1 MQHMPAQESS
11 KGLIA
16 LILLLVLALIGV
28 VVYFMVFDKKHKSL
42 ITSGG
47 DDLVT
52 GTTYMF
58 STNDFTSELTINKSG
73 SDYTFTTTDGEEYN
87 FDLKTPPKTYEV
99 QTISGNTSYIKATD
113 KDEYLQYDN
122 GKFTMVN
129 AKTMLKDNE
138 SVLLSSFTIST
149 IAPEPTYED
158 ISIGP
163 TDTRRDGAILKTMT
177 GTLQECKRECS
188 SNAMCIGFNYNNT
201 SSACE
206 LKTSPGLNTS
216 NVLSTYI
223 PDTTTQYYFKKG
235 TIGSSN
241 TYTGVVSGFTLDTN
255 GWNTDLTFDDC
266 LDEARSVSS
275 GAVTGVGYDL
285 SSNTCYFSD
294 GTTTDPITHTTDDTN
309 KKMMMCLDD
318 PTLNIMD
325 GCKRKPAA

>member
-1 MQHMPAQESS
+1 MPAQESS

-241 TYTGVVSGFTLDTN
+241 TYTGVVTGFTLDQN
-255 GWNTDLTFDDC
+255 DWNTDLTFDDC

-275 GAVTGVGYDL
+275 GTVTGVGYDL
-285 SSNTCYFSD
+285 NSKKCYFSA
-294 GTTTDPITHTTDDTN
+294 GTTAADSITHATDLTN
-309 KKMMMCLDD
+309 QKMMMCLDD

>member
-1 MQHMPAQESS
+1 MPAQESS

-28 VVYFMVFDKKHKSL
+28 VVYFMVFDEKHKSL

-58 STNDFTSELTINKSG
+58 STNDFMSELTINKSG

-206 LKTSPGLNTS
+206 LKTSPGLNTI

-241 TYTGVVSGFTLDTN
+241 TYTGVVTGFTLGPDV
-255 GWNTDLTFDDC
+255 WNTDLTFDDC

-275 GAVTGVGYDL
+275 GTVTGVGYDQD
-285 SSNTCYFSD
+285 SNTCYFSA
-294 GTTTDPITHTTDDTN
+294 GTTTDSITHKPDDTN
-309 KKMMMCLDD
+309 QKMMMCLDD
-318 PTLNIMD
+318 PTLDIMG
-325 GCKRKPAA
+325 GCKPAP

>member
-1 MQHMPAQESS
+1 MPAQESS

-235 TIGSSN
+235 TIGSSD
-241 TYTGVVSGFTLDTN
+241 TYTGDVTGFTTLGSDV
-255 GWNTDLTFDDC
+255 WNTDLTFDDC

-275 GAVTGVGYDL
+275 GTVNGVGYDL
-285 SSNTCYFSD
+285 KLKKCYFSG

-309 KKMMMCLDD
+309 QKMMMCLDD
-318 PTLNIMD
+318 PTLDIMG
-325 GCKRKPAA
+325 GCKPAAA

>member
-1 MQHMPAQESS
+1 MPAQKSS

-28 VVYFMVFDKKHKSL
+28 VVYFMMFDEKHKSL

-99 QTISGNTSYIKATD
+99 QTISGNNSYIKATD

-241 TYTGVVSGFTLDTN
+241 TYTGVVSGFTLDPIA
-255 GWNTDLTFDDC
+255 WNTALTFDDC

-275 GAVTGVGYDL
+275 GTVTGVGYDL
-285 SSNTCYFSD
+285 DSNRCYFSG

-318 PTLNIMD
+318 PTLDIMG
-325 GCKRKPAA
+325 GCKPAA

>member
-1 MQHMPAQESS
+1 MPAQESS

-206 LKTSPGLNTS
+206 LKTSPGLNTI

-241 TYTGVVSGFTLDTN
+241 TYTGVVSGFTL
-255 GWNTDLTFDDC
+255 GSAVWNTDLTFDDC

-275 GAVTGVGYDL
+275 GTVTGVGYDQD
-285 SSNTCYFSD
+285 SKTCYFSA
-294 GTTTDPITHTTDDTN
+294 GTTTDSITHKPDDTN
-309 KKMMMCLDD
+309 QKMMMCLDD
-318 PTLNIMD
+318 PTLDIMG
-325 GCKRKPAA
+325 GCKPAAA

>member
-1 MQHMPAQESS
+1 MPAQESS

-99 QTISGNTSYIKATD
+99 QTISGNNSYIKATD

-206 LKTSPGLNTS
+206 LKTSPGLNTI

-241 TYTGVVSGFTLDTN
+241 TYTGVVTGFTLGPDD
-255 GWNTDLTFDDC
+255 WNTALTFDDC

-275 GAVTGVGYDL
+275 GTVTGVGYDL
-285 SSNTCYFSD
+285 DSNRCYFSG

-318 PTLNIMD
+318 PTLDIMG
-325 GCKRKPAA
+325 GCKPAG

>member
-1 MQHMPAQESS
+1 MPAQESS

-294 GTTTDPITHTTDDTN
+294 GTTTDPITHIPDLDN

-318 PTLNIMD
+318 PTLDIMD

>member
-1 MQHMPAQESS
+1 MPAQKSS

-28 VVYFMVFDKKHKSL
+28 VVYFMVFDEKHKSL

-99 QTISGNTSYIKATD
+99 QTISGNNSYIKATD

-241 TYTGVVSGFTLDTN
+241 TYTGVVSGFTL
-255 GWNTDLTFDDC
+255 GSIVWNTALTFDDC

-275 GAVTGVGYDL
+275 GTVTGVGYDL
-285 SSNTCYFSD
+285 DSNRCYFSG

-318 PTLNIMD
+318 PTLDIMG
-325 GCKRKPAA
+325 GCKPAA

>member
-1 MQHMPAQESS
+1 MPAQESS

-241 TYTGVVSGFTLDTN
+241 TYTGVVTGFTLGPDD
-255 GWNTDLTFDDC
+255 WNTALTFDDC

-275 GAVTGVGYDL
+275 GTVTGVGYDL
-285 SSNTCYFSD
+285 KLKKCYFSD
-294 GTTTDPITHTTDDTN
+294 GNTTDSITHKPDDTN

-318 PTLNIMD
+318 PTLDIMG
-325 GCKRKPAA
+325 GCKPAP

>member
-1 MQHMPAQESS
+1 MPAQESS

-235 TIGSSN
+235 TIGSSD
-241 TYTGVVSGFTLDTN
+241 TYTGDVTGFTLGPDD
-255 GWNTDLTFDDC
+255 WNTALTFDDC

-275 GAVTGVGYDL
+275 GTVTGVGYDL
-285 SSNTCYFSD
+285 KLKKCYFSA
-294 GTTTDPITHTTDDTN
+294 GTTTDPITHIPDDTN

-318 PTLNIMD
+318 PTLDIMG
-325 GCKRKPAA
+325 GCKPAP

>member
-1 MQHMPAQESS
+1 MPAQESS

-275 GAVTGVGYDL
+275 GTVIGVGYDL

>member
-1 MQHMPAQESS
+1 MPAQESS

-241 TYTGVVSGFTLDTN
+241 TYTGVVTGFTLGPDD
-255 GWNTDLTFDDC
+255 WNTALTFDDC

-275 GAVTGVGYDL
+275 ETVTGVGYDL
-285 SSNTCYFSD
+285 KLKKCYFSG

-309 KKMMMCLDD
+309 QKMMMCLDD
-318 PTLNIMD
+318 PTLDIMG
-325 GCKRKPAA
+325 GCKPAAA

>member
-1 MQHMPAQESS
+1 MPAQESS

-206 LKTSPGLNTS
+206 LKTSPGLNTI

-241 TYTGVVSGFTLDTN
+241 TYTGVVTGFTLGPDD
-255 GWNTDLTFDDC
+255 WNTDLTFDDC

-275 GAVTGVGYDL
+275 GTFTGVGYDL
-285 SSNTCYFSD
+285 DSNQCYFSD
-294 GTTTDPITHTTDDTN
+294 GTTAADSITHATDLTN
-309 KKMMMCLDD
+309 QKMMMCLDD

>member
-1 MQHMPAQESS
+1 MPAQESS

-241 TYTGVVSGFTLDTN
+241 TYTGVVSGFTLDTD

-275 GAVTGVGYDL
+275 GTVTGVGYDL
-285 SSNTCYFSD
+285 KSKKCYFSA
-294 GTTTDPITHTTDDTN
+294 GTTAADSITHATDLTN
-309 KKMMMCLDD
+309 QKMMMCLDD

>member
-1 MQHMPAQESS
+1 MPAQKSS

-255 GWNTDLTFDDC
+255 GWNTALTFDDC

-275 GAVTGVGYDL
+275 GTVTGVGYDL
-285 SSNTCYFSD
+285 KLNQCYFSA
-294 GTTTDPITHTTDDTN
+294 GTTTDSITHKPDLTN
-309 KKMMMCLDD
+309 QKMMMCLDD
-318 PTLNIMD
+318 PTLDIMG
-325 GCKRKPAA
+325 GCKPAA

>member
-1 MQHMPAQESS
+1 MQYIPARKSS

-28 VVYFMVFDKKHKSL
+28 VVYFMVFDEKHKSL

-206 LKTSPGLNTS
+206 LKTSPGVNTS

-241 TYTGVVSGFTLDTN
+241 TYTGFVSGFTLVQADA
-255 GWNTDLTFDDC
+255 WNTDLTFDDC

-275 GAVTGVGYDL
+275 GTVTGVGYDL
-285 SSNTCYFSD
+285 GSKKCYFSY
-294 GTTTDPITHTTDDTN
+294 GTTTTDLIHTTDPDN
-309 KKMMMCLDD
+309 QEMMMCLDD
-318 PTLNIMD
+318 PTLDIMG
-325 GCKRKPAA
+325 GCKPVA

>member
-1 MQHMPAQESS
+1 MPAQESS

-206 LKTSPGLNTS
+206 LKTSPGLNTI

-241 TYTGVVSGFTLDTN
+241 TYTGVVTGFTLGPDD
-255 GWNTDLTFDDC
+255 WNTALTFDDC

-275 GAVTGVGYDL
+275 ETVTGVGYDL
-285 SSNTCYFSD
+285 KLKKCYFSG

-309 KKMMMCLDD
+309 QKMMMCLDD
-318 PTLNIMD
+318 PTLDIMG
-325 GCKRKPAA
+325 GCKPAP

>member
-1 MQHMPAQESS
+1 MPAQESS

-206 LKTSPGLNTS
+206 LKTSPGLNTI

-241 TYTGVVSGFTLDTN
+241 TYTGVVTGFTLGPDD
-255 GWNTDLTFDDC
+255 WNTALTFDDC

-275 GAVTGVGYDL
+275 GTVTGVGYDQD
-285 SSNTCYFSD
+285 SNTCYFSA
-294 GTTTDPITHTTDDTN
+294 GTTTDSITHKPDDTN

-318 PTLNIMD
+318 PTLNIMG
-325 GCKRKPAA
+325 GCKPVP

>member
-1 MQHMPAQESS
+1 MPAQESS

-99 QTISGNTSYIKATD
+99 QTIIGNTSYIKATD

>member
-1 MQHMPAQESS
+1 MPAQESS

-206 LKTSPGLNTS
+206 LKTSPGLNTI

-241 TYTGVVSGFTLDTN
+241 TYTGVVTGFTLGPDD
-255 GWNTDLTFDDC
+255 WNTALTFDDC

-275 GAVTGVGYDL
+275 GTVTGVGYDQD
-285 SSNTCYFSD
+285 SNTCYFSA
-294 GTTTDPITHTTDDTN
+294 GTTTDSITHKPDDTN
-309 KKMMMCLDD
+309 QKMMMCLDD
-318 PTLNIMD
+318 PTLDIMG
-325 GCKRKPAA
+325 GCKPAP

>member
-1 MQHMPAQESS
+1 MPAQESS

-255 GWNTDLTFDDC
+255 DWNTDLTFDDC

-275 GAVTGVGYDL
+275 GTVTGVGYDL
-285 SSNTCYFSD
+285 KSKKCYFSA
-294 GTTTDPITHTTDDTN
+294 GTTAADSITHATDLTN
-309 KKMMMCLDD
+309 QKMMMCLDD
-318 PTLNIMD
+318 PTLDIMD
-325 GCKRKPAA
+325 GCKPVA

>member
-1 MQHMPAQESS
+1 MPAQESS

-206 LKTSPGLNTS
+206 LKTSPGLNTI

-241 TYTGVVSGFTLDTN
+241 TYTGVVTGFTLGPDD
-255 GWNTDLTFDDC
+255 WNTALTFDDC

-275 GAVTGVGYDL
+275 ETVTGVGYDL
-285 SSNTCYFSD
+285 KLKKCYFSG

-309 KKMMMCLDD
+309 QKMMMCLDD
-318 PTLNIMD
+318 PTLDIMG
-325 GCKRKPAA
+325 GCKPAAA

>member
-1 MQHMPAQESS
+1 MPAQESS

-235 TIGSSN
+235 TIGSSD
-241 TYTGVVSGFTLDTN
+241 TYTGDVTGFTTLGSDD
-255 GWNTDLTFDDC
+255 WNTALTFDDC

-275 GAVTGVGYDL
+275 GTVTGVGYDL
-285 SSNTCYFSD
+285 ISNTCYFSD
-294 GTTTDPITHTTDDTN
+294 GTTTDPITHATDLTN
-309 KKMMMCLDD
+309 QKMMMCLDD

>member
-1 MQHMPAQESS
+1 MPAQKSS

-28 VVYFMVFDKKHKSL
+28 VVYFMVFDEKHKSL

-99 QTISGNTSYIKATD
+99 QTISGNNSYIKATD

-241 TYTGVVSGFTLDTN
+241 TYTGVVSGFTL
-255 GWNTDLTFDDC
+255 GSIVWNTALTFDDC

-275 GAVTGVGYDL
+275 GTVTGVGYDL
-285 SSNTCYFSD
+285 DSNRCYFSG

-318 PTLNIMD
+318 PTLDIMG
-325 GCKRKPAA
+325 GCKLAA

>member
-1 MQHMPAQESS
+1 MPAQESS

-275 GAVTGVGYDL
+275 GTFTGVGYDL
-285 SSNTCYFSD
+285 DSNQCYFSG
-294 GTTTDPITHTTDDTN
+294 GTTTIDPITHITDPYN
-309 KKMMMCLDD
+309 QEMMMCLDD
-318 PTLNIMD
+318 PTLDIMD
-325 GCKRKPAA
+325 GCKPVA

>member
-1 MQHMPAQESS
+1 MPAQESS

-318 PTLNIMD
+318 PTLDIMD
-325 GCKRKPAA
+325 GCKPAA

>member
-1 MQHMPAQESS
+1 MPAQESS

-206 LKTSPGLNTS
+206 LKTSPGLNTI

-241 TYTGVVSGFTLDTN
+241 TYTGVVTGFTLGPDD
-255 GWNTDLTFDDC
+255 WNTALTFDDC

-275 GAVTGVGYDL
+275 GTVTGVGYDL
-285 SSNTCYFSD
+285 DSNQCYFSD
-294 GTTTDPITHTTDDTN
+294 GNTTIDPITHIPDDTN
-309 KKMMMCLDD
+309 QKMMMCLDD
-318 PTLNIMD
+318 PTLDIMG
-325 GCKRKPAA
+325 GCKPAP

>member
-1 MQHMPAQESS
+1 MQYMPAQESS

-235 TIGSSN
+235 TIGSSD
-241 TYTGVVSGFTLDTN
+241 TYTGDVTGFTLGPDV
-255 GWNTDLTFDDC
+255 WNTDLTFDDC

-275 GAVTGVGYDL
+275 GTVTGVGYDQD
-285 SSNTCYFSD
+285 SNTCYFSA
-294 GTTTDPITHTTDDTN
+294 GTTTDSITHKPDDTN
-309 KKMMMCLDD
+309 QKMMMCLDD
-318 PTLNIMD
+318 PTLDIMG
-325 GCKRKPAA
+325 GCKPAAA